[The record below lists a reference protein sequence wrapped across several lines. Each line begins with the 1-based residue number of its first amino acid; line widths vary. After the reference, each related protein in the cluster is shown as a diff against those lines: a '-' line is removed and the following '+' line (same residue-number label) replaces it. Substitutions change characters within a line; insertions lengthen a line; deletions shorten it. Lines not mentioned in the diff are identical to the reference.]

1 MEQKRCEEMNKTA
14 FVEADVDEVRAVWNL
29 ITVVTDG
36 SFEETNVQPYATK
49 SQAEEAM
56 AVFLKD
62 EQ

>member
-1 MEQKRCEEMNKTA
+1 MNKTA

-49 SQAEEAM
+49 AK
-56 AVFLKD
+56 LKK
-62 EQ
+62 QWLFF

>member
-1 MEQKRCEEMNKTA
+1 MNKTA

-49 SQAEEAM
+49 SQAEDAKDI
-56 AVFLKD
+56 FLNGD
-62 EQ
+62 

>member
-1 MEQKRCEEMNKTA
+1 MNKTA
-14 FVEADVDEVRAVWNL
+14 FVEADVNEVRAVWNL